1 VKTRYLLCEDK
12 KEYLLHEDE
21 RKKDYLL
28 CEDKEKK
35 TSLILI
41 HREPVSDHHVR

>member
-1 VKTRYLLCEDK
+1 MCKDK
-12 KEYLLHEDE
+12 KEYILHEDE

-35 TSLILI
+35 TSNDL
-41 HREPVSDHHVR
+41 